1 MEKVIFYTVIE
12 NQLRVDGSR
21 GLFCD
26 HFEDY
31 NATLAKYYA
40 ICAEAA
46 VSGLPYHSVHII
58 RDDGI
63 MIESRVFDRRNNF
76 TITNEDE

>member
-1 MEKVIFYTVIE
+1 MRKTTFYTVIE
-12 NQLRVDGSR
+12 NQLRLDGSR

-31 NATLAKYYA
+31 NETLAKYYSV
-40 ICAEAA
+40 CSEAA
-46 VSGLPYHSVHII
+46 ISELPYHSVHII

-63 MIESRVFDRRNNF
+63 MIESRVFDRRNSF
-76 TITNEDE
+76 AIIDD